1 LSLELLVGYIL
12 NSPPFLNA
20 SVPCPHFSYA
30 NEEVFQAVDA
40 FELGSQAMVEIETQT
55 EGIEYIVWFSV
66 DWMFWRFLLNLKG
79 QCTKHREFPP
89 PLSPPFCF
97 LFGLELPRSCQRLRE
112 IKRWVVYENTVCYL
126 KFDTLWNAWSRVWS
140 RPRVTFPLFA
150 IGLRRSW
157 KRKTIQ
163 YGGISQFWRRFR
175 AYFGIK
181 GTMNTP
187 SMPLVGFQP

>member
-1 LSLELLVGYIL
+1 MGTRVNIFQSWKKLCKHRYNFIISFIWPVLSSVWYELDQNLFRHSVLQKRISFEWIFTTIAQTIRCKNARYKVIVQLSLELLVGSFL

-55 EGIEYIVWFSV
+55 GGIECIVWFWA

-89 PLSPPFCF
+89 P
-97 LFGLELPRSCQRLRE
+97 
-112 IKRWVVYENTVCYL
+112 
-126 KFDTLWNAWSRVWS
+126 
-140 RPRVTFPLFA
+140 
-150 IGLRRSW
+150 
-157 KRKTIQ
+157 
-163 YGGISQFWRRFR
+163 
-175 AYFGIK
+175 
-181 GTMNTP
+181 
-187 SMPLVGFQP
+187 